1 MASIVI
7 NGEDYRRLLRDVQQ
21 LQGYLTDEAPRIVV
35 STVAIVGRRN
45 ADRRVAGVLNLGKV
59 VGKYRKNGGGW
70 IWDERQYSALNSLGA
85 WSSTTRKA
93 KDGSLWMLSRYSWET
108 AKWKSGRPFAKAGF
122 TSTLANL
129 WDGPTKV
136 YDRSSPVF
144 RSGSGNFGRIK
155 AGTSRNGLGIW
166 RYYVQGL
173 GAAEDDAVARAEKHM
188 LNRGLVE

>member
-45 ADRRVAGVLNLGKV
+45 ADQRVAGALNLGKV
-59 VGKYRKNGGGW
+59 IGKYRKVGGNW
-70 IWDERQYSALNSLGA
+70 IWDERQFSELNHLGA
-85 WSSTTRKA
+85 WSSTTRRA
-93 KDGSLWMLSRYSWET
+93 KDGSPWMLSRYSWET
-108 AKWKSGRPFAKAGF
+108 AKWKANKPFAKAAF

-129 WDGPTKV
+129 WDGTTKT
-136 YDRSSPVF
+136 YERSSPVF
-144 RSGSGNFGRIK
+144 RSGSGSFGQIK
-155 AGTSRNGLGIW
+155 AGNSRSGLGIW

-188 LNRGLVE
+188 LNRGLAE